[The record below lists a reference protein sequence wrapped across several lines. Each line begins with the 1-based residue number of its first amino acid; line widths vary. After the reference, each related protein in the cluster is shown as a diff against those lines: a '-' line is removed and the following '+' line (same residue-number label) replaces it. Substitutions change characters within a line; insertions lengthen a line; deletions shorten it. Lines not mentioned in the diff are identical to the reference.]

1 MKVNIQSVSDIE
13 NATNKVQCK
22 VLWSSPEG
30 ENPRLHCKLHTVM
43 GLDNSELIYECGHR
57 DQYHM

>member
-13 NATNKVQCK
+13 NVMKKVQCK

-30 ENPRLHCKLHTVM
+30 ENPRLHYKPHMVM
-43 GLDNSELIYECGHR
+43 SLGNSQLIHECGHCN
-57 DQYHM
+57 